1 MNWDAIGATGEILG
15 ALAVVATIVYLAVQ
29 IRQNTSQQKREELV
43 SIQHGQN
50 DIVAQLID
58 PRISGALVRTGSDC
72 NPSIEDRATCMSW
85 VLQYINHFQIVH
97 TLYQN
102 GSIDEEQYQLWL
114 GFAVAV
120 VAPVGIRRWW
130 EEENGRLSF
139 QREVRDIIDERLQDN
154 ANPPVPLTDMWS
166 HLDSEEWA
174 AEKE

>member
-1 MNWDAIGATGEILG
+1 MNWDAVGAMGEILG
-15 ALAVVATIVYLAVQ
+15 GLAVVATIGYLAVQ

-50 DIVAQLID
+50 DIVALLLD
-58 PRISGALVRTGSDC
+58 PRIAGAFVRTGSDC
-72 NPSIEDRATCMSW
+72 DPSIEDRATCMSW
-85 VLQYINHFQIVH
+85 VLQYINHFQIVL

-102 GSIDEEQYQLWL
+102 GSIDEEHYQLWL

-120 VAPVGIRRWW
+120 VAPTGIRRWW

-174 AEKE
+174 TKKD